1 MDWNSFQFLI
11 VIVINV
17 EFLLNLVT
25 SFFQN
30 KQTKN
35 LKMISKIEQEI
46 DEEREEKLQQ
56 NSSNVLTWI
65 LKEIQEKQEDYITIV
80 CKVRFLFVLF

>member
-1 MDWNSFQFLI
+1 
-11 VIVINV
+11 
-17 EFLLNLVT
+17 
-25 SFFQN
+25 
-30 KQTKN
+30 
-35 LKMISKIEQEI
+35 MISKIEQKI

-80 CKVRFLFVLF
+80 CMVRFLFVLFW

>member
-1 MDWNSFQFLI
+1 
-11 VIVINV
+11 
-17 EFLLNLVT
+17 
-25 SFFQN
+25 
-30 KQTKN
+30 
-35 LKMISKIEQEI
+35 MISKIEQEI

-80 CKVRFLFVLF
+80 CKVRFLFLFYFGKSCLICI

>member
-1 MDWNSFQFLI
+1 MI
-11 VIVINV
+11 RII
-17 EFLLNLVT
+17 
-25 SFFQN
+25 FFT
-30 KQTKN
+30 KKN

-65 LKEIQEKQEDYITIV
+65 LKEIQEKQDDYITIV
-80 CKVRFLFVLF
+80 SKVRVLFVLFS